1 MDMINAQN
9 WKELKKQLRPLQGKA
24 IFELERHNSLNDGKF
39 LRVLHQAKA
48 HELVFYDGKQTC
60 TLPVGEDTEK
70 IMEFFEGGFSV
81 MNCRY
86 TLKQIMEG

>member
-1 MDMINAQN
+1 MINATN

-24 IFELERHNSLNDGKF
+24 IFELERHSSLNDGKF
-39 LRVLHQAKA
+39 LRVLHHVKA

-70 IMEFFEGGFSV
+70 IIEFFDGGFSV
-81 MNCRY
+81 MNCKY
-86 TLKQIMEG
+86 TLKEVMEG